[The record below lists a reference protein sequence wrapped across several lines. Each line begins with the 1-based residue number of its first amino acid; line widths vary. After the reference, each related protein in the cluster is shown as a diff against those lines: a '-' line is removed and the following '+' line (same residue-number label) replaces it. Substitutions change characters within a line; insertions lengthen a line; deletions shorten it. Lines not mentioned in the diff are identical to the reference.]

1 MLPKIKYG
9 AVATLVAVAFL
20 SGCAGIIRKGP
31 LIDRYKAAQCVPVIY
46 GRGITPPVRAW
57 DTTVTT
63 RAGVVAH
70 VKGADMVFGR
80 IVVKYASDG
89 KVKVAVNGGDYIY
102 PEDVRLDADTGR
114 LYVKAGGIA
123 VLDGEQTWLFEY
135 DLNKRR
141 QTASDRV
148 DENVLPQEC
157 QIK

>member
-1 MLPKIKYG
+1 MLSKIKFETL
-9 AVATLVAVAFL
+9 AALVAVVAL
-20 SGCAGIIRKGP
+20 AGCTRILRKGP
-31 LIDRYKAAQCVPVIY
+31 LIDQYKAAECVPVIY
-46 GRGITPPVRAW
+46 GPGITPPVRAW

-70 VKGADMVFGR
+70 VKGEDMVFGR

-89 KVKVAVNGGDYIY
+89 KVKVAVNAGDYVY
-102 PEDVRLDADTGR
+102 PEDVRLDANTGR